1 MIISEE
7 ELFQVQL
14 VKEVEKKKAKKLIK
28 SGYEFT
34 KFPGLSRLRIAYDQ
48 LKILKI
54 TAVR

>member
-14 VKEVEKKKAKKLIK
+14 VKWKKKAKKLIK

-34 KFPGLSRLRIAYDQ
+34 KFPGLSRLRFAYNQ